1 MKTIGLLLASSSA
14 GGLFYLFG
22 VLIIHPYSPLVYV
35 LEKNGIIYDKIL
47 KVGHFLCLCLWLA
60 TASFFFC
67 TYR

>member
-14 GGLFYLFG
+14 GGLFYLLG
-22 VLIIHPYSPLVYV
+22 ILIIHPYSPLVYV

-47 KVGHFLCLCLWLA
+47 KVGHFLCLCSWLTA
-60 TASFFFC
+60 ASFFFC